1 MPVTS
6 ANGQSC
12 TRGALAAARVRR
24 AHCVQ
29 MVTMRFLTVSAQ
41 VKLEL
46 KGVESDDIRGQGEF
60 LHVARR
66 RSECGPPGGGLPIC
80 GVEPMVGPP
89 GGILPICG
97 VQPMVGPRG
106 RSRGRDVPLL

>member
-6 ANGQSC
+6 ANGQSR

-29 MVTMRFLTVSAQ
+29 MVTMRFWKVSAQ
-41 VKLEL
+41 LKLEL
-46 KGVESDDIRGQGEF
+46 KGVESDDIRGQGDF

-66 RSECGPPGGGLPIC
+66 RSEC
-80 GVEPMVGPP
+80 GPP